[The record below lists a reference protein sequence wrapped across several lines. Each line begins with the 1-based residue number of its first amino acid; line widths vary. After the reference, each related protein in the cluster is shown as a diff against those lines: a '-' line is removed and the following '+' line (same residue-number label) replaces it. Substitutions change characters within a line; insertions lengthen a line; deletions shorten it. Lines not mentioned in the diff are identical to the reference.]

1 MRAHRTTD
9 RVFTAAPERAEQIMR
24 VVYARIP
31 ARNWP
36 GSTAR
41 RTASRAVSSRRLRQE
56 FPDLARPYWRANRL
70 WPGSYFAG
78 PADGAPHLGPAPVHR
93 IAAPPRLT
101 GSRPPA
107 FTTGLKA
114 GALAD
119 NPVARAQIIPRVP
132 ALPGLR
138 VRKHQRRRGQ
148 AHVLHR
154 VAECP
159 RCRGRLL
166 GETTDL
172 DDSMLVSGGTGHQ
185 VKILVVQVR
194 NPQCALPVPVCGF
207 AGAYLGRV
215 AFERRDPGRD
225 RILR

>member
-93 IAAPPRLT
+93 IAARPCLT

-114 GALAD
+114 DALAD
-119 NPVARAQIIPRVP
+119 NPVAE
-132 ALPGLR
+132 
-138 VRKHQRRRGQ
+138 GQ
-148 AHVLHR
+148 VAGVLDDDVELADVAENRLHR
-154 VAECP
+154 LV
-159 RCRGRLL
+159 GGVL
-166 GETTDL
+166 GLHVEL
-172 DDSMLVSGGTGHQ
+172 DDPQ
-185 VKILVVQVR
+185 VEAATLRGVEEFLSVR
-194 NPQCALPVPVCGF
+194 GVAVADAAY
-207 AGAYLGRV
+207 AGVDGVTVGRR
-215 AFERRDPGRD
+215 EPWR
-225 RILR
+225 

>member
-119 NPVARAQIIPRVP
+119 NPVAHGAVNARTSDPGWGASGGRPGGGGPRPRRETRSTAP
-132 ALPGLR
+132 AGRGGRPPW
-138 VRKHQRRRGQ
+138 RRRRP
-148 AHVLHR
+148 AR
-154 VAECP
+154 SRAP
-159 RCRGRLL
+159 
-166 GETTDL
+166 
-172 DDSMLVSGGTGHQ
+172 GG
-185 VKILVVQVR
+185 
-194 NPQCALPVPVCGF
+194 
-207 AGAYLGRV
+207 
-215 AFERRDPGRD
+215 
-225 RILR
+225 

>member
-1 MRAHRTTD
+1 MSAGIVSSSMRSHTAFMTTD

-78 PADGAPHLGPAPVHR
+78 PAGGAPHLGPAPVHR

-119 NPVARAQIIPRVP
+119 NPVAAHPRVSHKRHGQNYYP
-132 ALPGLR
+132 NSDNIR
-138 VRKHQRRRGQ
+138 VIGY
-148 AHVLHR
+148 
-154 VAECP
+154 
-159 RCRGRLL
+159 
-166 GETTDL
+166 
-172 DDSMLVSGGTGHQ
+172 
-185 VKILVVQVR
+185 
-194 NPQCALPVPVCGF
+194 PVCCVF
-207 AGAYLGRV
+207 FGRSCCV
-215 AFERRDPGRD
+215 
-225 RILR
+225 